1 MDYSPPNDRGT
12 GIVSDAA
19 RNRPQTRRGT
29 LSLSIAGFILLPTL
43 FSGCGTTVKVHKEDP
58 ARQKQWAKAASTH
71 AMLSLL
77 STQKEGNDDLKAGPV
92 SKSVEE
98 LPLTEEGLVA
108 ECRSRLARQNWRRIE
123 SYAGKKGDASEGLY
137 FEVWERKTPKH
148 EVVFAFRGTNFDEP
162 ADWRSNL
169 RWFRFFRKLPNQK
182 QDQYDVVNREVLRIH
197 KQLSGGA
204 GGESIVFSATGHS
217 LGGGLAQHAFY
228 ACLPAMDR
236 VVVFNT
242 TPVTGYRDL
251 SPAQRLKFRQT
262 TYRDTFPGYRILR
275 VHENG
280 EILEYVRRIT
290 QTFYKQDSLIRA
302 VEFQVERDGNV
313 VNKHYMSR
321 LTRGILKQDLE
332 ADENAEKLK
341 ADIRDA
347 QPQSAM
353 DKPEPAISPEP

>member
-1 MDYSPPNDRGT
+1 MDHISSNTRET
-12 GIVSDAA
+12 GLLTNV
-19 RNRPQTRRGT
+19 RRVV
-29 LSLSIAGFILLPTL
+29 LGFTTTVCVLLPL
-43 FSGCGTTVKVHKEDP
+43 LLASCGTTIKVYKEDP
-58 ARQKQWAKAASTH
+58 ARQKQWAKAVSTH

-77 STQKEGNDDLKAGPV
+77 STQAEGNDEVKAGPV

-98 LPLTEEGLVA
+98 LPLTQTGLVA

-123 SYAGKKGDASEGLY
+123 SYTGKKGDASEGLY
-137 FEVWERKTPKH
+137 FEVWERKSPKH

-162 ADWRSNL
+162 ADWRSNF

-197 KQLSGGA
+197 KRLSQEAGGGA
-204 GGESIVFSATGHS
+204 IVFSATGHS

-228 ACLPAMDR
+228 TCLPEMDR
-236 VVVFNT
+236 VLVFNT
-242 TPVTGYRDL
+242 TPVTAYRDL

-262 TYRDTFPGYRILR
+262 TYRDTFPCYRILR

-290 QTFYKQDSLIRA
+290 QTFFKQDSLIRA
-302 VEFQVERDGNV
+302 VEFQVERDGNA
-313 VNKHYMSR
+313 VNKHFMSR

-341 ADIRDA
+341 ADIQDA
-347 QPQSAM
+347 KPQSAI
-353 DKPEPAISPEP
+353 DKPEPAFSPDP